1 MTVDYLGGNANLTQI
16 RNPFSYEK
24 IEQVSRDIS
33 TSWLTLDE
41 ITNQINNWGD
51 ESQDDYLT
59 ALELAVRMAIED
71 YLGMAIFPIQYRVY
85 YGNFGQSG
93 TVVSLDLPA
102 ASEGSCGITVN
113 KVQYYNAS
121 VPSVLT
127 LIDPTTYQYD
137 PSGNKLILST
147 VPNNI
152 STQVSNPFVV
162 TYTNNPSFIAQYPVV
177 KQAGLLLLT
186 HLYNNRSNTTEMKL
200 RDIPY
205 GVDALLRPYKK
216 LVM

>member
-59 ALELAVRMAIED
+59 GLELAVRMAIED

>member
-24 IEQVSRDIS
+24 IEQIGRDIQ

-51 ESQDDYLT
+51 ESQDGYLEG
-59 ALELAVRMAIED
+59 LEVAVRMAIED
-71 YLGMAIFPIQYRVY
+71 YLGMAIFPVQYRVY
-85 YGNFGQSG
+85 YGNFGQSCSA
-93 TVVSLDLPA
+93 VSLDIPE
-102 ASEGSCGITVN
+102 ASAGTTGITVN
-113 KVQYYNAS
+113 SVQYYNAS
-121 VPSVLT
+121 VPSVLIT
-127 LIDPTTYQYD
+127 LDRTSYQYD
-137 PSGNKLILST
+137 PSGNKLILNS
-147 VPNNI
+147 VPNDI
-152 STQVSNPFVV
+152 SNQISNPFVV
-162 TYTNNPSFIAQYPVV
+162 TYTNNASFIAQYPVV

-186 HLYNNRSNTTEMKL
+186 HLYNNRSNTSEIKL
-200 RDIPY
+200 KNIPY

>member
-1 MTVDYLGGNANLTQI
+1 MTVDYLGGNANLTQV

-24 IEQVSRDIS
+24 IEQIGRDIM

-51 ESQDDYLT
+51 ESQDGYLES
-59 ALELAVRMAIED
+59 LELAVRMAIED

-93 TVVSLDLPA
+93 TSVSLDLPA
-102 ASEGSCGITVN
+102 ASEGTTGITVN
-113 KVQYYNAS
+113 SVAYYDAS

-127 LIDPTTYQYD
+127 LIEKGTYQYD
-137 PSGNKLILST
+137 PSGNKLILNT
-147 VPNNI
+147 VPSNI
-152 STQVSNPFVV
+152 STQISNPFVV
-162 TYTNNPSFIAQYPVV
+162 TYTNNASFIAQYPVV
-177 KQAGLLLLT
+177 KQAGLLLFT
-186 HLYNNRSNTTEMKL
+186 HLYNNRSNTSEVKL
-200 RDIPY
+200 KEIPY